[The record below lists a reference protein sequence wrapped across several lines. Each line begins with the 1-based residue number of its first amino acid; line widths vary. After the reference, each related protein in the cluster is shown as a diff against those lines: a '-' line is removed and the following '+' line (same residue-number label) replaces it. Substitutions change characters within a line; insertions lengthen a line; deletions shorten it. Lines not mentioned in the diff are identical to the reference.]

1 MSWSDAAALQRILS
15 GLWGTGQVGADKA
28 STQALRDH
36 FMGGTPP
43 EAEAYER
50 DLYTVCHQQVV
61 PSLYIPR
68 SAVLAFISFVA
79 ITKFIPEVVTAEPS
93 GTKQR
98 RRVLRTGKS
107 TLLDI
112 AAYLRRQ
119 RGPVS
124 IWIGMATYAYF
135 TRASSEASLGCA
147 LLPLAS
153 NTDFGQKLRDEVARR
168 NPNSSK
174 LIQEAKN
181 ASKEMGGP
189 HAVFTPVQV
198 AALRYF
204 TLSQVRGIHT

>member
-1 MSWSDAAALQRILS
+1 VSDAAALQRILS
-15 GLWGTGQVGADKA
+15 GLWGTEKVGADKA
-28 STQALRDH
+28 ASQALRAH
-36 FMGGTPP
+36 FMGGTPA

-50 DLYTVCHQQVV
+50 ELYTVCHQQVV

-68 SAVLAFISFVA
+68 SAVLAVLSFVA

-93 GTKQR
+93 AARQR
-98 RRVLRTGKS
+98 RRALRTSKS

-124 IWIGMATYAYF
+124 VWIGMATYAYF

-153 NTDFGQKLRDEVARR
+153 NTDFGQKLRAEVARR
-168 NPNSSK
+168 SPNSSK
-174 LIQEAKN
+174 LIQTAKD
-181 ASKEMGGP
+181 AAKEMGGP
-189 HAVFTPVQV
+189 HPAFTPVQV

-204 TLSQVRGIHT
+204 TLTQV